1 MEHVPPGWDWW
12 IGLEGNSR
20 YYDYTLS
27 VNGSREYH
35 GFNPSTDYLT
45 NVIKKRALEFLN
57 TVPSMFNPFFMML
70 STPACHAP
78 FDSEPKYYKNFSK
91 YHAPRTKN
99 FNIVNDHSK
108 HWLLR
113 LGEQPLRK
121 EIINKMDEI
130 YRKRLRTLM
139 SVDAMIKEIYNL
151 IKDKGLLNSTYILF
165 TSDNGYH
172 LGQFSLP
179 LDKREPYEFD
189 IRVPFYIRG
198 PGISKNLLDYP
209 ITNID
214 IAPTILDLAGI
225 DIPKHFDG
233 ESLKP
238 LLQKEEIY
246 SETTRLSPPYH
257 FGNSKNISV
266 RKTLLV
272 EHRGEGSN
280 INKGCEYLGPNLG
293 DCHPEFDCKCSDSKN
308 NTYSCLRHVSD
319 VENFVFCSWE
329 DDEQFEEYYNLGS
342 DFYQL
347 NNTVNYISH
356 DRRKK
361 LNITLYNLKKC
372 RGSHC
377 NKLSKFVF

>member
-1 MEHVPPGWDWW
+1 MYPEDKNGAERKSFVNTLHKFGYNTFFAGKYLNQYGRKEVGGLEHVPPGWDWW

-57 TVPSMFNPFFMML
+57 TTMFNPFFMML

-165 TSDNGYH
+165 TSDN
-172 LGQFSLP
+172 
-179 LDKREPYEFD
+179 E
-189 IRVPFYIRG
+189 
-198 PGISKNLLDYP
+198 NLLDYP

-246 SETTRLSPPYH
+246 SETTRLSPP
-257 FGNSKNISV
+257 
-266 RKTLLV
+266 
-272 EHRGEGSN
+272 
-280 INKGCEYLGPNLG
+280 
-293 DCHPEFDCKCSDSKN
+293 
-308 NTYSCLRHVSD
+308 
-319 VENFVFCSWE
+319 
-329 DDEQFEEYYNLGS
+329 
-342 DFYQL
+342 
-347 NNTVNYISH
+347 
-356 DRRKK
+356 
-361 LNITLYNLKKC
+361 
-372 RGSHC
+372 
-377 NKLSKFVF
+377 LSFWR